1 MRYCLRLVKVVLDSA
16 FVDKWSQLKGAQ
28 GNCVVK
34 GAEAAGRMT
43 YWGNH
48 EPFHM
53 TVGQRVS
60 RTAQK
65 GPQGLRQGPGNF
77 PEASSVGE
85 ELGPSWTPC
94 TAVQGGPCTK
104 LAWQMAADSALPL

>member
-1 MRYCLRLVKVVLDSA
+1 MDT
-16 FVDKWSQLKGAQ
+16 GGQ
-28 GNCVVK
+28 G
-34 GAEAAGRMT
+34 
-43 YWGNH
+43 
-48 EPFHM
+48 
-53 TVGQRVS
+53 VS

-65 GPQGLRQGPGNF
+65 GPLGLRQGTVNL

-94 TAVQGGPCTK
+94 TAVQGGPCMQ